1 MTATVRPHNEK
12 SAAIWG
18 SGGSAYEGV
27 SETIADA
34 LDHVVTR
41 LAPRAAETCLDV
53 ATGTGWTA
61 RRLKARGA
69 SVVGIDIGQGV
80 IEAAKRI
87 ARTLTSRWAMRRN
100 SHSPMAASTS

>member
-1 MTATVRPHNEK
+1 MTATVRPHKEN
-12 SAAIWG
+12 AASIWG
-18 SGGSAYEGV
+18 SGDSAYERV

-41 LAPRAAETCLDV
+41 LAPQPAESCLDV

-61 RRLKARGA
+61 RLVKARGA

-87 ARTLTSRWAMRRN
+87 AQTLTFRWAMRRN
-100 SHSPMAASTS
+100 SHFPMAAMTS